1 MPDLAEMA
9 TLLRTLHV
17 PGAPLVLPNVWDVGS
32 ALAVVDAGFPVVATA
47 SNAVAASLGFDD
59 GEHAPF
65 EEMFGV
71 ARRIAAAVNVPV
83 TVDAEAGYGL
93 PADELVDRLVAIG
106 AVGCNIEDSNHRNG
120 GLVELDV
127 RADYIEQMRA
137 AASVVGVPLV
147 INARVDSFFPT
158 SPLADHE
165 KLDDAVARGRA
176 YRAAGADCVFPPGAG
191 GAALGAFIDRVG
203 GLVNAGLPPGRN
215 AVREV
220 AALGAARVS
229 LGPRLYRRALELIS
243 SEIAGL
249 R

>member
-176 YRAAGADCVFPPGAG
+176 YRAAGPTVSS
-191 GAALGAFIDRVG
+191 R
-203 GLVNAGLPPGRN
+203 R
-215 AVREV
+215 VREAPLSAPSSTESGGSSTRACLPDATPCV
-220 AALGAARVS
+220 RWRRSARPGCPSDLGCTVGR
-229 LGPRLYRRALELIS
+229 S
-243 SEIAGL
+243 S
-249 R
+249 